1 MGKILQLTKI
11 DVVKKE
17 LETAIRLYFEYS
29 DPISIHSLTC
39 AAHGILSDL
48 NRKNKRNPMIVSDVL
63 IADEYKK
70 EWNNRLKRPQ
80 NFFKHADRDSKETI
94 DFDPEIT
101 QYFIFDAVLKYHELT
116 GEIPNYFAIFK
127 SWFMAQ
133 NLEFFIIAEKD
144 KVLTSKIASKY
155 GSNRKLFFQDM
166 LYITDI
172 YKNMLLNK

>member
-1 MGKILQLTKI
+1 VESMLKLSKV
-11 DVVKKE
+11 DVVEKQ
-17 LETAIRLYFEYS
+17 LETAISLYFDYS

-48 NRKNKRNPMIVSDVL
+48 NRKNKRGTMIVSDIL

-70 EWNNRLKRPQ
+70 EWNNRLRRLQ
-80 NFFKHADRDSKETI
+80 NFFKHANRDSTESI

-101 QYFIFDAVLKYHELT
+101 QYFIFDTVLKYHELT

-133 NLEFFIIAEKD
+133 NLEIFIMSEKD
-144 KVLTSKIASKY
+144 KALTRKIASKY
-155 GSNRKLFFQDM
+155 GENRKLFFHDM

-172 YKNMLLNK
+172 YIKHIIK

>member
-1 MGKILQLTKI
+1 MLKLSKV
-11 DVVKKE
+11 DVVEKQ
-17 LETAIRLYFEYS
+17 LETAISLYFDYS

-48 NRKNKRNPMIVSDVL
+48 NRKNKRGTMIVSDIL

-70 EWNNRLKRPQ
+70 EWNNRLRRLQ
-80 NFFKHADRDSKETI
+80 NFFKHANRDSTESI

-101 QYFIFDAVLKYHELT
+101 QYFIFDTVLKYHELT

-133 NLEFFIIAEKD
+133 NLEIFIMSEKD
-144 KVLTSKIASKY
+144 KALTRKIASKY
-155 GSNRKLFFQDM
+155 GENRKLFFHDM

-172 YKNMLLNK
+172 YIKHIIK